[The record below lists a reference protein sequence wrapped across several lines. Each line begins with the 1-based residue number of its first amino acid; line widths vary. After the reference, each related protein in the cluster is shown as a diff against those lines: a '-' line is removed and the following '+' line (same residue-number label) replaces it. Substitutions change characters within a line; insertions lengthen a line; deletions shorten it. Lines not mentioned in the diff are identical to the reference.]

1 MNPNSDMNDFIT
13 ALGALAEIG
22 LTFYRALLSS
32 GATDSEAFTIAQAYL
47 GSFNNPTK
55 EGEL

>member
-32 GATDSEAFTIAQAYL
+32 GANDAEAFTITQAYL
-47 GSFNNPTK
+47 GSFSNPTK
-55 EGEL
+55 DGEF

>member
-1 MNPNSDMNDFIT
+1 MNDFIT

-32 GATDSEAFTIAQAYL
+32 GANDAEAFTITQAYL
-47 GSFNNPTK
+47 GSFSNPTK
-55 EGEL
+55 DGEF